1 MAFAMYTI
9 KNENEENT
17 ERASNKKSGEF
28 LKFFY
33 HRKRIKKNWGKRKA
47 EWRKIV
53 STQLVFGC
61 SPGRNFELS
70 GELPFLWEIR

>member
-17 ERASNKKSGEF
+17 GRASNKNSDEF

-33 HRKRIKKNWGKRKA
+33 HRRK
-47 EWRKIV
+47 
-53 STQLVFGC
+53 
-61 SPGRNFELS
+61 
-70 GELPFLWEIR
+70 

>member
-1 MAFAMYTI
+1 MYTI

-33 HRKRIKKNWGKRKA
+33 HRR
-47 EWRKIV
+47 E
-53 STQLVFGC
+53 
-61 SPGRNFELS
+61 
-70 GELPFLWEIR
+70 